1 MATRALILSADI
13 GAGHD
18 LPAELLAGALR
29 ERGAE
34 TLVVDGLRA
43 MGRIPQALGRDG
55 METILRRAPLV
66 FDAEYWLVQTFAPTR
81 TLATRL
87 LGAVGG
93 PPLLRLIERLQ
104 PDVVVSTY
112 PGTTEVL
119 GGLRRAGRLTVPCAA
134 AITDLAGLR
143 YWAHPGVDQ
152 HLIVHAESRADV
164 VAITGAG
171 GDVRPVRGFSR
182 PAFERPPSRTAA
194 RAVLGLNGGP
204 VVVISG
210 GGWGV
215 GDVEGAARVARRA
228 GAQAVCLCGT
238 NATLRARLQ
247 RAGVRALAFTD
258 RMCEWLAAADVL
270 VHSTAGLTVF
280 EAQVCGTR
288 VISYGWGVGHIR
300 ANNAA
305 YRRHGIAAVAAG
317 PKALEGE
324 IERALAAGPPTPLG
338 IAGRQSAADAVLE
351 LVSAR

>member
-1 MATRALILSADI
+1 MAARALILSTDI

-18 LPAELLAGALR
+18 LPAELLAAALR
-29 ERGAE
+29 ERGVHA
-34 TLVVDGLRA
+34 VVADGLRA
-43 MGRIPQALGRDG
+43 MGRVPRALGRDG
-55 METILRRAPLV
+55 METILRRAPLI

-81 TLATRL
+81 KLATRL
-87 LGAVGG
+87 LREVGG
-93 PPLLRLIERLQ
+93 PPLLRLIERLR

-119 GGLRRAGRLTVPCAA
+119 GELRRSGRLTVPCVA

-152 HLIVHAESRADV
+152 HLIVHVESRADV
-164 VAITGAG
+164 FAIIGDG
-171 GDVRPVRGFSR
+171 RDVRPVRGFSHQ
-182 PAFERPPSRTAA
+182 AFEQPPSRAAA
-194 RAVLGLNGGP
+194 RAALGLNGGS

-215 GDVEGAARVARRA
+215 GDVEGAAQVALQA
-228 GAQAVCLCGT
+228 GAHAVALCGT
-238 NATLRARLQ
+238 NERLRLRLAC
-247 RAGVRALAFTD
+247 AGVRALPFTD

-280 EAQVCGTR
+280 EAQTCGTR

-305 YRRHGIAAVAAG
+305 YRRHGIAAVAPG
-317 PKALEGE
+317 PKSLREE
-324 IERALAAGPPTPLG
+324 IERALAAGPPEPLE
-338 IAGRQSAADAVLE
+338 IAGRQPAADAVLE

>member
-1 MATRALILSADI
+1 MPARVLILTADI

-18 LPAELLAGALR
+18 LPAELLADALR
-29 ERGAE
+29 ECGAGA
-34 TLVVDGLRA
+34 VVMDGLRA
-43 MGRIPQALGRDG
+43 MGRLAQALGRDG
-55 METILRRAPLV
+55 AETIVRRAPLV

-81 TLATRL
+81 KLATRL
-87 LGAVGG
+87 LVTVGG
-93 PPLLRLIERLQ
+93 PPLLRPIERLR

-112 PGTTEVL
+112 PGTTAVL
-119 GGLRRAGRLTVPCAA
+119 GALRRSGRLLVPCVS

-143 YWAHPGVDQ
+143 YWAHPGIDQ

-164 VAITGAG
+164 VAITGTD
-171 GDVRPVRGFSR
+171 GDIRPVRGFSR
-182 PAFERPPSRTAA
+182 PAFERPPSRAAA
-194 RAVLGLNGGP
+194 REALGLPGGP

-215 GDVEGAARVARRA
+215 GDIEGAAHAALRA
-228 GAQAVCLCGT
+228 GAHAVCLCGT
-238 NATLRARLQ
+238 NDRLRARLE
-247 RAGVRALAFTD
+247 RMGVRALAFTD

-300 ANNAA
+300 VNNTA
-305 YRRHGIAAVAAG
+305 YRRHGIAAVAAE
-317 PKALEGE
+317 PKALRAE
-324 IERALAAGPPTPLG
+324 IERALAAGPLEPLG
-338 IAGRQSAADAVLE
+338 IAGRQSAAGAVLE